1 MAAPTAVNIDP
12 KDTIA
17 GQPIVAVRD
26 ALRRLRDSW
35 FNVADLA
42 ERLDVGAEAAARV
55 HAELVTRG
63 WVERVDGD
71 SFEVTGPAGMAF
83 KSASAR
89 RPFQRKVAE
98 ARLLEWATTLT
109 ASQLERR
116 SRTDRI
122 EPL

>member
-1 MAAPTAVNIDP
+1 MPSAVFA
-12 KDTIA
+12 T
-17 GQPIVAVRD
+17 R
-26 ALRRLRDSW
+26 